1 LVVGEALSDQRTRPP
16 HDPPVAVVVLVV
28 AVIIERIA
36 LMASVEPWPA
46 DAVNRDATRAG
57 AAVLMGRD
65 LSPAGSLTIFV
76 SNEIKYLK

>member
-36 LMASVEPWPA
+36 LMA
-46 DAVNRDATRAG
+46 
-57 AAVLMGRD
+57 
-65 LSPAGSLTIFV
+65 
-76 SNEIKYLK
+76 